1 MARPYWS
8 GQVQISLVQFGVSL
22 FTATESKS
30 QISFHQISRST
41 GERIRHQKVLQSSAE
56 SDESTPAVGKD
67 DIVKGYEYSKG
78 QYVLIEPSELEN
90 LRVPSKHT
98 IAVSQFIDLR
108 ELNPE
113 YIEKPY
119 YVVPENDAQAEA
131 FAVVREALLKSGKAA
146 IGKVGFSGREHI
158 VAVAPAGAGNRGMMA
173 YTLRYQNE
181 LRNAADYFRDIKETA
196 INEDALEM
204 AEALIAKKTAK
215 FDPSK
220 FEDGY
225 ETAVKELVEAKVKN
239 LPIPREEPQKP
250 QPGKVINLMDALRKS
265 IGSAETAQS
274 AARGAKKPP
283 VSEKEPAA
291 KGIGLVKEA
300 AKPPAKSAPKRKTA

>member
-8 GQVQISLVQFGVSL
+8 GQIQISLVQFGVSL
-22 FTATESKS
+22 YTATESKS

-41 GERIRHQKVLQSSAE
+41 GERIRHQKVLQSAAE
-56 SDESTPAVGKD
+56 SDESAPAVGKD

-78 QYVLIEPSELEN
+78 QYVVIEPSELEN

-98 IAVSQFIDLR
+98 IAVSQFIDLK
-108 ELNPE
+108 ELPPE

-146 IGKVGFSGREHI
+146 VGKVAFSGRENI
-158 VAVAPAGAGNRGMMA
+158 VVVAPAGPDSRGMMA
-173 YTLRYQNE
+173 YTLRYEAE
-181 LRNAADYFRDIKETA
+181 LKNAADFFRDIKQTE

-215 FDPSK
+215 FDPGK

-225 ETAVKELVEAKVKN
+225 EVAVRELVEAKIKN
-239 LPIPREEPQKP
+239 LPIPQEEPVKP
-250 QPGKVINLMDALRKS
+250 QPAKVINLMDALRKS
-265 IGSAETAQS
+265 IGAEGAPAPAGKTA
-274 AARGAKKPP
+274 GKKPP

-291 KGIGLVKEA
+291 KSIGLVKSA
-300 AKPPAKSAPKRKTA
+300 AKATPKRKTA

>member
-41 GERIRHQKVLQSSAE
+41 GERIRHQKVLQSASESEESA
-56 SDESTPAVGKD
+56 SAVGKD

-98 IAVSQFIDLR
+98 IAVSQFIDLS

-113 YIEKPY
+113 YVEKPY
-119 YVVPENDAQAEA
+119 FVVPENDAQAEA
-131 FAVVREALLKSGKAA
+131 FAVVREALLKTGKAA
-146 IGKVGFSGREHI
+146 IGKVAFSGREHI
-158 VAVAPAGAGNRGMMA
+158 VAVAPAGPESRGMMA
-173 YTLRYQNE
+173 YTLRYQTE
-181 LRNAADYFRDIKETA
+181 LRSAADYFRDLKETA

-204 AEALIAKKTAK
+204 AEALIAKKSAK
-215 FDPSK
+215 FDLSK

-225 ETAVKELVEAKVKN
+225 ETAVKELVEAKIKN
-239 LPIPREEPQKP
+239 LPIPQEEAPAP
-250 QPGKVINLMDALRKS
+250 RPSNVVNLMDALRKS
-265 IGSAETAQS
+265 IGTEPA
-274 AARGAKKPP
+274 AARSAKKPP
-283 VSEKEPAA
+283 AAVKEAPEKSIE
-291 KGIGLVKEA
+291 LVKEN
-300 AKPPAKSAPKRKTA
+300 AKVPAKRKTA

>member
-8 GQVQISLVQFGVSL
+8 GQIQISLVQFGVSL
-22 FTATESKS
+22 YTATESKS

-41 GERIRHQKVLQSSAE
+41 GERIRHQKVLQSAAE
-56 SDESTPAVGKD
+56 SDESSPAVGKD

-78 QYVLIEPSELEN
+78 QYVIIEPSELEN

-98 IAVSQFIDLR
+98 ISVSQFINLK
-108 ELNPE
+108 ELPPE
-113 YIEKPY
+113 YLEKPY

-146 IGKVGFSGREHI
+146 IGKVSFSGRENI
-158 VAVAPAGAGNRGMMA
+158 IAVAPAGDDSRGMMA
-173 YTLRYQNE
+173 YTLRYQAE
-181 LRNAADYFRDIKETA
+181 LRNSAEYFRDIKQTE

-215 FDPSK
+215 FDPGK

-225 ETAVKELVEAKVKN
+225 ETAVRELVEAKIKN
-239 LPIPREEPQKP
+239 LPIPQEEPIKA
-250 QPGKVINLMDALRKS
+250 QPAKVINLMDALRKS
-265 IGSAETAQS
+265 IGAEAEP
-274 AARGAKKPP
+274 APARGGKKPP

-291 KGIGLVKEA
+291 KSIGLVK
-300 AKPPAKSAPKRKTA
+300 PAKSAPKRKTA

>member
-56 SDESTPAVGKD
+56 SDEAATSVGKD

-78 QYVLIEPSELEN
+78 QYVTIEPSELEN

-98 IAVSQFIDLR
+98 IAVSQFIDLK

-113 YIEKPY
+113 YVEKPY
-119 YVVPENDAQAEA
+119 YVTPENDAQAEA
-131 FAVVREALLKSGKAA
+131 FAVVREALLKTGKAA
-146 IGKVGFSGREHI
+146 VGKVAFSGREHI
-158 VAVAPAGAGNRGMMA
+158 VAIAPAGPDSRGMMA
-173 YTLRYQNE
+173 YLLRYSSE
-181 LRNAADYFRDIKETA
+181 LRNAADYFSDIKATE

-215 FDPSK
+215 FDPNK

-225 ETAVKELVEAKVKN
+225 EKAVRELVEAKVKN
-239 LPIPREEPQKP
+239 QPIPQEEPVRP
-250 QPGKVINLMDALRKS
+250 QTGKVVNLMDALRKS
-265 IGSAETAQS
+265 IGAETAP
-274 AARGAKKPP
+274 APARGGKKPP

-291 KGIGLVKEA
+291 KGIGLVKTP
-300 AKPPAKSAPKRKTA
+300 AKPGAKRKSA